1 MAERRGIGKAWD
13 RVDELE
19 KENAALTTRVKELEA
34 KLIGIN
40 HVYHSELR
48 MWKQAHDDYLI
59 ALQKRNEENA
69 ALTKEIKGHLED
81 LAKTVDERD
90 EAVKDRDYHKM
101 RGEEG
106 VRLLTASNLEAL
118 DRAEAVEKERDELKF
133 ECRRWERIINRA
145 SESSEA
151 RIILAEAAVFVAF
164 NKEKALEG

>member
-1 MAERRGIGKAWD
+1 MAERTHCDGCS
-13 RVDELE
+13 
-19 KENAALTTRVKELEA
+19 
-34 KLIGIN
+34 
-40 HVYHSELR
+40 VYHAECPSCR
-48 MWKQAHDDYLI
+48 II
-59 ALQKRNEENA
+59 ALQAQLASKEKLLEEANEVIRLRDIANAELISEFRKENA